1 LQYLPIVSPVV
12 EQKVTELEAELG
24 AVHEQ
29 VDALQGQVGTFQ
41 GQVGTFQGE
50 LGILQVQAT
59 TAMAA
64 TNGRLDAMGGM
75 FVALVL
81 VNWYSKTWQAPSTWY
96 CGLYVV
102 TRGLGRV

>member
-1 LQYLPIVSPVV
+1 MEYLPRVSLVV

-29 VDALQGQVGTFQ
+29 VDALQA
-41 GQVGTFQGE
+41 QVGTFQGE
-50 LGILQVQAT
+50 LGILQVQVT

-75 FVALVL
+75 FVVLVS

-96 CGLYVV
+96 CGL
-102 TRGLGRV
+102 